1 MVQCDKTNRRKTLD
15 EFALEAE
22 GNEEDDPDLFKA
34 PGVPWFTGTAIII
47 NFFLMAQYKWFPDHV
62 AFAAL
67 YGLAYIGYFFSKKKS
82 GGHADGSTNPSGH
95 SLHPSGMSLKA

>member
-1 MVQCDKTNRRKTLD
+1 
-15 EFALEAE
+15 
-22 GNEEDDPDLFKA
+22 
-34 PGVPWFTGTAIII
+34 
-47 NFFLMAQYKWFPDHV
+47 MAQYKWFPDHV

-67 YGLAYIGYFFSKKKS
+67 YALAYIGYFFSKKQS

>member
-1 MVQCDKTNRRKTLD
+1 MIFGPR
-15 EFALEAE
+15 
-22 GNEEDDPDLFKA
+22 LFSSSL
-34 PGVPWFTGTAIII
+34 PRVVREI

-67 YGLAYIGYFFSKKKS
+67 YGLAYIGYFFCSKKRAA
-82 GGHADGSTNPSGH
+82 ADVSTNPSGH

>member
-1 MVQCDKTNRRKTLD
+1 MKLRGLD
-15 EFALEAE
+15 PKSSLNSAQ
-22 GNEEDDPDLFKA
+22 
-34 PGVPWFTGTAIII
+34 AIII

-67 YGLAYIGYFFSKKKS
+67 YGLAYIGYFFCSKKRAA
-82 GGHADGSTNPSGH
+82 ADISTNPSGH